1 MLSEPGRSPRS
12 LTPLTDKIGA
22 LSSTNGILVI
32 LAASAALYFGR
43 DVLIPFSLAL
53 LISFA
58 MAPVVL
64 QLRKLGLPRTPAV
77 LVVIVALSIAA
88 VVFIVLVAGQAIDLA
103 GNLPRYQSNLEAKIQ
118 SIKEVAPGGG
128 LIDRLMAMVARLSE
142 EATER
147 VAAGPMG
154 LAPMAAEGA
163 QGKPVPVQLVP
174 PALTPLQLAW
184 EVGAPLIEPFA
195 IIGVVLIFSVFML
208 LEREDLRNRL
218 IWLLGSKDLTRAT
231 AAMDDA
237 AQRLSRFLLAQA
249 VLNFG
254 YGAAFGIG
262 LWVIG
267 VPNPVLW
274 GLLAAVLRFI
284 PLVGTI
290 AAALLPTILAF
301 AVDPGWLMPLATIA
315 LFVVLDLI
323 TVNVGEPLLYG
334 GSTGLSP
341 FAILF
346 ATIFW
351 LTLWGIPGLLLAV
364 PLTVCLAVLGRHVP
378 QFGFL
383 DVLLGSTPALTPE
396 AHFYQRILAGDPL
409 EASELAERGLLSQS
423 RQALFESM
431 ILPAIHMAQ
440 ADRQRGALDG
450 LQRAA
455 VWGGILAAVADLDED
470 GQDTPPAVLCLG
482 ARDELD
488 QAAALMTGQ
497 LLAEKGIACRYS
509 DRGGAVPE
517 AVDGPVV
524 MVAHAG
530 AVAEHQLGRLIRRLR
545 RRIGPDAMLMVGLLG
560 PRDLSGEIPDG
571 LDAHTVVTRGFG
583 TIVAAVMQWIP
594 KPLGDGDG
602 GESEAMPEPSGIAAA

>member
-1 MLSEPGRSPRS
+1 MLSDPGRPARS
-12 LTPLTDKIGA
+12 LTPLTEKIGA
-22 LSSTNGILVI
+22 LSSTSGILLTV
-32 LAASAALYFGR
+32 AATAALYFGR
-43 DVLIPFSLAL
+43 DILIPFALAL

-58 MAPVVL
+58 TAPVVL
-64 QLRKLGLPRTPAV
+64 QLRKLGLPRTVAVV
-77 LVVIVALSIAA
+77 LVIIALSIAA
-88 VVFIVLVAGQAIDLA
+88 TVFLVLVASQAIDLA
-103 GNLPRYQSNLEAKIQ
+103 GNLPQYQSNLEAKIQ

-128 LIDRLMAMVARLSE
+128 LIDRLTAMVARLSQ

-147 VAAGPMG
+147 AT
-154 LAPMAAEGA
+154 LAPMGVDGA

-195 IIGVVLIFSVFML
+195 IIGVVLVFSVFML

-218 IWLLGSKDLTRAT
+218 IWLLGAQDLTRAT

-254 YGAAFGIG
+254 YGTAFGIG
-262 LWVIG
+262 LWFIG

-284 PLVGTI
+284 PLVGTV
-290 AAALLPTILAF
+290 AAATLPTILAF
-301 AVDPGWLMPLATIA
+301 AVDPGWLMPLETIA

-334 GSTGLSP
+334 GSTGISP
-341 FAILF
+341 FAVLF

-383 DVLLGSTPALTPE
+383 DVMLGSTPALAPE

-409 EASELAERGLLSQS
+409 EASELAERGLQSQT
-423 RQALFESM
+423 RQALFEGT
-431 ILPAIHMAQ
+431 ILPAIRMAQ

-450 LQRAA
+450 SQRTA
-455 VWGGILAAVADLDED
+455 VWGGILAAVMDLDED
-470 GQDTPPAVLCLG
+470 EPEAPPVVLCLG

-497 LLAEKGIACRYS
+497 LLAERGIACAYAE
-509 DRGGAVPE
+509 RGGAVPDL
-517 AVDGPVV
+517 AGIPVV

-530 AVAEHQLGRLIRRLR
+530 SVTAHQLGRLIRRLR
-545 RRIGPDAMLMVGLLG
+545 RRIGPDTMLVVGLLG
-560 PRDLSGEIPDG
+560 PREQPEEMPQG
-571 LDAHTVVTRGFG
+571 LEAHTTVVRGFSA
-583 TIVAAVMQWIP
+583 ILAAVAQWVP
-594 KPLGDGDG
+594 APAGNGG
-602 GESEAMPEPSGIAAA
+602 GETEAKAMPEPSGIAVA

>member
-1 MLSEPGRSPRS
+1 MLPDPGRPARP
-12 LTPLTDKIGA
+12 LPPLTNKIGA
-22 LSSTNGILVI
+22 LSSTSGILLTV
-32 LAASAALYFGR
+32 AATVALYFGR

-58 MAPVVL
+58 TAPVVL
-64 QLRKLGLPRTPAV
+64 QLRKLGLPRTLAV
-77 LVVIVALSIAA
+77 LLVIIALSIAA
-88 VVFIVLVAGQAIDLA
+88 AVFLVLVASQAIDLA
-103 GNLPRYQSNLEAKIQ
+103 GNLPQYQSNLEAKIQ

-147 VAAGPMG
+147 AT
-154 LAPMAAEGA
+154 LAPMGA
-163 QGKPVPVQLVP
+163 DGQGKPLPVQLVP

-195 IIGVVLIFSVFML
+195 IIGVVLVFSVFML

-218 IWLLGSKDLTRAT
+218 IWLLGAQDLTRAT

-237 AQRLSRFLLAQA
+237 AQRLSGFLLAQA

-254 YGAAFGIG
+254 YGTAFGIG

-290 AAALLPTILAF
+290 AAATLPTILAF
-301 AVDPGWLMPLATIA
+301 AVDPGWLMPLETIA

-341 FAILF
+341 FAVLF

-383 DVLLGSTPALTPE
+383 DVMLGSTPALTPE

-409 EASELAERGLLSQS
+409 EASELAERGLQGQS
-423 RQALFESM
+423 RQMLFESM

-450 LQRAA
+450 PQRAA
-455 VWGGILAAVADLDED
+455 VWGGILTAVADLDED
-470 GQDTPPAVLCLG
+470 GQDTSPVVLCLG

-488 QAAALMTGQ
+488 RAAALMTGQ
-497 LLAEKGIACRYS
+497 LLAEKGVACGYAE
-509 DRGGAVPE
+509 RGGAAPE
-517 AVDGPVV
+517 AVAVPVV

-530 AVAEHQLGRLIRRLR
+530 SVTGHQLGRLVRRLR
-545 RRIGPDAMLMVGLLG
+545 RRIGPDAMLVVGLLG
-560 PRDLSGEIPDG
+560 PPEQPEEMPDG
-571 LDAHTVVTRGFG
+571 LESHTVVARGFAA
-583 TIVAAVMQWIP
+583 ILAAVAQWAP
-594 KPLGDGDG
+594 AGNDGEA
-602 GESEAMPEPSGIAAA
+602 ESEAMPEPPGIAVA

>member
-1 MLSEPGRSPRS
+1 MLSDPGRPSRS
-12 LTPLTDKIGA
+12 LTPLTDKIGI
-22 LSSTNGILVI
+22 LSSTSGIL
-32 LAASAALYFGR
+32 LMSAATAALYFGR
-43 DVLIPFSLAL
+43 DILIPFALAM

-64 QLRKLGLPRTPAV
+64 QLRKLGLPRIVAV
-77 LVVIVALSIAA
+77 LVVIIALSVAAA
-88 VVFIVLVAGQAIDLA
+88 VFIILVASQTIDLA
-103 GNLPRYQSNLEAKIQ
+103 SNLPRYQSNLETKIQ
-118 SIKEVAPGGG
+118 SIKEAAPGGG
-128 LIDRLMAMVARLSE
+128 LIDRLTTMVARLSQ

-147 VAAGPMG
+147 AT
-154 LAPMAAEGA
+154 LAPMGTEDGH
-163 QGKPVPVQLVP
+163 GKPVPVQLVP
-174 PALTPLQLAW
+174 PALTPVQLAW

-195 IIGVVLIFSVFML
+195 IIGVVLVFSVFMM

-218 IWLLGSKDLTRAT
+218 IWLLGSQDLTRAT

-254 YGAAFGIG
+254 YGTAFGIG
-262 LWVIG
+262 LWAIG

-274 GLLAAVLRFI
+274 GLLSGVLRFI

-290 AAALLPTILAF
+290 SAAMLPTILAF
-301 AVDPGWLMPLATIA
+301 AVDPGWLMPIETIA
-315 LFVVLDLI
+315 LFVVLDI
-323 TVNVGEPLLYG
+323 VTVNVGEPLLYG

-341 FAILF
+341 FAVLF

-364 PLTVCLAVLGRHVP
+364 PLTVCLAVLGRHMP

-383 DVLLGSTPALTPE
+383 DVLLGSTPALTPD

-409 EASELAERGLLSQS
+409 EASELAERGLQGRS

-431 ILPAIHMAQ
+431 ILPAIRMAQ

-450 LQRAA
+450 PQRAA

-470 GQDTPPAVLCLG
+470 GHDAAPAVLCLG

-488 QAAALMTGQ
+488 QAAALMIGQ
-497 LLAEKGIACRYS
+497 VLAEKGIACRYGE
-509 DRGGAVPE
+509 RGGAVPE
-517 AVDGPVV
+517 VAGSPVV

-530 AVAEHQLGRLIRRLR
+530 TVTEHQLGRLIRRLR
-545 RRIGPDAMLMVGLLG
+545 RRIGPDAMLVVGLLG
-560 PRDLSGEIPDG
+560 PRELSGEMPDALEG
-571 LDAHTVVTRGFG
+571 HTVVARGFSA
-583 TIVAAVMQWIP
+583 IIAAVAQWTP
-594 KPLGDGDG
+594 KPAGTG
-602 GESEAMPEPSGIAAA
+602 GEGTSGSEAMPAPPGSAAA

>member
-1 MLSEPGRSPRS
+1 MLSEPGRSHRS

-32 LAASAALYFGR
+32 LAATAALYLGR

-88 VVFIVLVAGQAIDLA
+88 AVFIVLVASQAIDLA

-147 VAAGPMG
+147 AAAAPMG
-154 LAPMAAEGA
+154 MEGA

-174 PALTPLQLAW
+174 PALTPIQLAW

-195 IIGVVLIFSVFML
+195 IIGVVLVFSVFML

-218 IWLLGSKDLTRAT
+218 IWLLGSRDLTRAT

-237 AQRLSRFLLAQA
+237 AQRLSRFLLAQT

-301 AVDPGWLMPLATIA
+301 AVDPGWLMPLGTIA
-315 LFVVLDLI
+315 LFVVLDLV

-341 FAILF
+341 FAVLF

-364 PLTVCLAVLGRHVP
+364 PLTVCLVVLGRHVP

-383 DVLLGSTPALTPE
+383 DVLLGSTPALTPG

-409 EASELAERGLLSQS
+409 EASELAERGLQGQS
-423 RQALFESM
+423 RQALFESV

-450 LQRAA
+450 PQRAA
-455 VWGGILAAVADLDED
+455 VWAGILAAVADLDED

-497 LLAEKGIACRYS
+497 LLAEKGVACRYG

-517 AVDGPVV
+517 AVDVPVV

-530 AVAEHQLGRLIRRLR
+530 SMTEHQLGRQIRRLR
-545 RRIGPDAMLMVGLLG
+545 RRIGPDAMLVVGLLG
-560 PRDLSGEIPDG
+560 PRELPEETPDG
-571 LDAHTVVTRGFG
+571 LEAHTVVARGFSA
-583 TIVAAVMQWIP
+583 IAAAVMQWTP
-594 KPLGDGDG
+594 KPAGNG
-602 GESEAMPEPSGIAAA
+602 GGEPESEAMPEPSGIAAA

>member
-22 LSSTNGILVI
+22 LSSTNGILLI
-32 LAASAALYFGR
+32 LAATAALYFGR
-43 DVLIPFSLAL
+43 DILIPFSLAL

-88 VVFIVLVAGQAIDLA
+88 VVFIVLVASQAIDLA

-128 LIDRLMAMVARLSE
+128 LIDRLTAMVARLSE

-147 VAAGPMG
+147 AVAAAAPMG
-154 LAPMAAEGA
+154 VEAA

-184 EVGAPLIEPFA
+184 EVGAPLLEPFA
-195 IIGVVLIFSVFML
+195 IIGVVLVFSVFML

-249 VLNFG
+249 LLNFC
-254 YGAAFGIG
+254 YGAAFGAG

-274 GLLAAVLRFI
+274 GLLSAVLRFI
-284 PLVGTI
+284 PLVGTVS
-290 AAALLPTILAF
+290 AALLPTILAF

-341 FAILF
+341 FAVLF

-409 EASELAERGLLSQS
+409 EASELAERGLQGQS

-431 ILPAIHMAQ
+431 ILPAIHLAQ

-450 LQRAA
+450 PQRAA
-455 VWGGILAAVADLDED
+455 VWGGILTAVADLDED

-497 LLAEKGIACRYS
+497 ILAEKGIACRYG

-517 AVDGPVV
+517 AIDVPVV
-524 MVAHAG
+524 MAAHAG
-530 AVAEHQLGRLIRRLR
+530 IVTEHQLGRLIRRLR
-545 RRIGPDAMLMVGLLG
+545 RRIGPDAMLVVGLLG
-560 PRDLSGEIPDG
+560 PRELSGEMPDG
-571 LDAHTVVTRGFG
+571 LEAHTVVVRGFSA
-583 TIVAAVMQWIP
+583 IVAAVTQWTP
-594 KPLGDGDG
+594 KPAGNGG
-602 GESEAMPEPSGIAAA
+602 GETGREAMPEPSGIASA

>member
-32 LAASAALYFGR
+32 LAATAALYFGR

-77 LVVIVALSIAA
+77 LIVIVALSIGA
-88 VVFIVLVAGQAIDLA
+88 VVFIVLVASQAIDLA
-103 GNLPRYQSNLEAKIQ
+103 GNLPRYQSNLETKIQ

-128 LIDRLMAMVARLSE
+128 LIDRLTAMVARLSD

-147 VAAGPMG
+147 AVAAAPMG
-154 LAPMAAEGA
+154 MEGA

-195 IIGVVLIFSVFML
+195 IIGVVLVFSVFML

-249 VLNFG
+249 LLNFC

-267 VPNPVLW
+267 VPNPILW
-274 GLLAAVLRFI
+274 GLLSAVLRFI
-284 PLVGTI
+284 PLVGTV

-301 AVDPGWLMPLATIA
+301 AVDPGWLMPLETIA

-341 FAILF
+341 FAVLF

-409 EASELAERGLLSQS
+409 EASELAERGLQGQS

-431 ILPAIHMAQ
+431 ILPAIHLAQ

-450 LQRAA
+450 PQRAA

-470 GQDTPPAVLCLG
+470 GHDTPPAVLCLG

-488 QAAALMTGQ
+488 QAAALMTSQ
-497 LLAEKGIACRYS
+497 LLAEKGIACHHGE
-509 DRGGAVPE
+509 RGGAVPE
-517 AVDGPVV
+517 AVEVPVV
-524 MVAHAG
+524 MVAHSG
-530 AVAEHQLGRLIRRLR
+530 TVTEHQLGRLIRRLR
-545 RRIGPDAMLMVGLLG
+545 RRIGPDAMLVVGLLG
-560 PRDLSGEIPDG
+560 PRELAGEMPEG
-571 LDAHTVVTRGFG
+571 LEAHTVVVRGFSA
-583 TIVAAVMQWIP
+583 IAAAVMQWTP
-594 KPLGDGDG
+594 KPAGNG
-602 GESEAMPEPSGIAAA
+602 GGGTTESEAMPEPSGTAAA

>member
-1 MLSEPGRSPRS
+1 MLSEPGRSSRS

-32 LAASAALYFGR
+32 LAATAALYFGR

-77 LVVIVALSIAA
+77 LIVIVALSIGAA
-88 VVFIVLVAGQAIDLA
+88 VFIVLVASQAIDLA
-103 GNLPRYQSNLEAKIQ
+103 GNLPRYQSNLETKIQ

-128 LIDRLMAMVARLSE
+128 LIDRLTAMVARLSE

-147 VAAGPMG
+147 AVAAAPMG
-154 LAPMAAEGA
+154 I

-195 IIGVVLIFSVFML
+195 IIGVVLVFSVFML

-237 AQRLSRFLLAQA
+237 AHRLSGFLLAQA

-315 LFVVLDLI
+315 LFVVLDLV

-341 FAILF
+341 FAVLF

-364 PLTVCLAVLGRHVP
+364 PLTVCLVVLGRHVP

-409 EASELAERGLLSQS
+409 EASELAERGLQS
-423 RQALFESM
+423 RPRQALFESM

-450 LQRAA
+450 PQRAA

-470 GQDTPPAVLCLG
+470 GQDTSPAVLCLG

-488 QAAALMTGQ
+488 HAAALMTGQ
-497 LLAEKGIACRYS
+497 LLAETGIACRYG
-509 DRGGAVPE
+509 DRGGALPE
-517 AVDGPVV
+517 AVDLPVV

-530 AVAEHQLGRLIRRLR
+530 TVTEHQLGRLIRRLR
-545 RRIGPDAMLMVGLLG
+545 RRIGPDAVLVVGLLG
-560 PRDLSGEIPDG
+560 PREPAGEMADDG
-571 LDAHTVVTRGFG
+571 FDTQTVVVRGFG
-583 TIVAAVMQWIP
+583 AIVAAVMQWTP
-594 KPLGDGDG
+594 KPAGDGNDG
-602 GESEAMPEPSGIAAA
+602 TKESEATPEPSGIAAA

>member
-1 MLSEPGRSPRS
+1 MLPDPGRSARP
-12 LTPLTDKIGA
+12 LPPLTEKIGA
-22 LSSTNGILVI
+22 LSSTGGILLTV
-32 LAASAALYFGR
+32 AATAALYFGR
-43 DVLIPFSLAL
+43 DILIPFSLAL

-58 MAPVVL
+58 TAPVVL
-64 QLRKLGLPRTPAV
+64 QLRKLGLPRTVAVV
-77 LVVIVALSIAA
+77 LVIIALSIAA
-88 VVFIVLVAGQAIDLA
+88 TVFLVLVASQAIDLA
-103 GNLPRYQSNLEAKIQ
+103 GNLPQYQSNLEAKIQ

-147 VAAGPMG
+147 AT
-154 LAPMAAEGA
+154 LAPMGA
-163 QGKPVPVQLVP
+163 DGQGKPLPVQLVP

-195 IIGVVLIFSVFML
+195 IIGVVLVFSVFML

-218 IWLLGSKDLTRAT
+218 IWLLGAQDLTRAT

-254 YGAAFGIG
+254 YGTAFGIG

-290 AAALLPTILAF
+290 AAATLPTILAF
-301 AVDPGWLMPLATIA
+301 AVDPGWLMPLETIA

-341 FAILF
+341 FAVLF

-383 DVLLGSTPALTPE
+383 DVMLGSTPALTPE

-409 EASELAERGLLSQS
+409 EASELAERGLQGQP
-423 RQALFESM
+423 RQALFEGT

-450 LQRAA
+450 SQRAA
-455 VWGGILAAVADLDED
+455 VWGAILAAVADLDED
-470 GQDTPPAVLCLG
+470 EPEAPPTVLCLG

-497 LLAEKGIACRYS
+497 LLAEQGIACGYAE
-509 DRGGAVPE
+509 RGGAVPE
-517 AVDGPVV
+517 AVTVPVV
-524 MVAHAG
+524 MAAHAG
-530 AVAEHQLGRLIRRLR
+530 SVTGHQLGRLARRLR
-545 RRIGPDAMLMVGLLG
+545 RRIGPDAMLVVGLLG
-560 PRDLSGEIPDG
+560 PREQAEEMPDG
-571 LDAHTVVTRGFG
+571 LGAHTVVVRGFAA
-583 TIVAAVMQWIP
+583 ILAAVAQWAP
-594 KPLGDGDG
+594 APAGNGGG
-602 GESEAMPEPSGIAAA
+602 GETESKAMPEPSGIAAA

>member
-1 MLSEPGRSPRS
+1 MLSEPGRPPRS

-22 LSSTNGILVI
+22 LSSISGILLI
-32 LAASAALYFGR
+32 LAATTALYFGR

-88 VVFIVLVAGQAIDLA
+88 AVFIVLVASQAIDLA

-147 VAAGPMG
+147 ATAAPMG
-154 LAPMAAEGA
+154 LA

-195 IIGVVLIFSVFML
+195 IIGVVLVFSVFML

-249 VLNFG
+249 LLNFG

-301 AVDPGWLMPLATIA
+301 AVDPGWLMPLETIA
-315 LFVVLDLI
+315 LFVVLDLV
-323 TVNVGEPLLYG
+323 TVNIGEPLLYG

-341 FAILF
+341 FAVLF

-409 EASELAERGLLSQS
+409 EASELAERGLQGQS

-440 ADRQRGALDG
+440 ADRHRGALDG
-450 LQRAA
+450 PQRAA

-470 GQDTPPAVLCLG
+470 GQDAPPAVLCLG

-497 LLAEKGIACRYS
+497 LLAEKGIACRYAE
-509 DRGGAVPE
+509 RGGAVPE
-517 AVDGPVV
+517 AVEGPVV

-530 AVAEHQLGRLIRRLR
+530 SVTEHQLGRLIRRLR
-545 RRIGPDAMLMVGLLG
+545 RRIGPDAVLVVGLLG
-560 PRDLSGEIPDG
+560 PRDLPGEMPGG
-571 LDAHTVVTRGFG
+571 LDARTVVVRGFG
-583 TIVAAVMQWIP
+583 AIIQAVAQWTP
-594 KPLGDGDG
+594 TPAGNGDE
-602 GESEAMPEPSGIAAA
+602 GEMEKAATPEPSGIAAA

>member
-1 MLSEPGRSPRS
+1 MLPDPSRPART
-12 LTPLTDKIGA
+12 LTPLTEKIGA
-22 LSSTNGILVI
+22 LSSINGILLT
-32 LAASAALYFGR
+32 LAATTALYLGR

-77 LVVIVALSIAA
+77 LIVILVLSIAA
-88 VVFIVLVAGQAIDLA
+88 AVFLVLVASQAIDLA
-103 GNLPRYQSNLEAKIQ
+103 GNLPQYQSNLEAKIQ

-147 VAAGPMG
+147 AT
-154 LAPMAAEGA
+154 LAPMGTDGG
-163 QGKPVPVQLVP
+163 QGKPLPVQLVP
-174 PALTPLQLAW
+174 AALTPLQLAW

-195 IIGVVLIFSVFML
+195 IIGVVLVFSVFML

-218 IWLLGSKDLTRAT
+218 IWLLGAQDLTRAT

-249 VLNFG
+249 LLNFG

-341 FAILF
+341 FAVLF

-364 PLTVCLAVLGRHVP
+364 PLTVCLAVLGRHMP

-383 DVLLGSTPALTPE
+383 EVLLGSTPALTPE

-409 EASELAERGLLSQS
+409 EASELAERGLQSQP
-423 RQALFESM
+423 RQALFEGM
-431 ILPAIHMAQ
+431 ILPAIRMAQ
-440 ADRQRGALDG
+440 IDRQRGALDG
-450 LQRAA
+450 AMRAA
-455 VWGGILAAVADLDED
+455 VWGGILAAVADLDEV
-470 GQDTPPAVLCLG
+470 GPEAPPAVLCLG

-497 LLAEKGIACRYS
+497 LLAEQGIACLYAE
-509 DRGGAVPE
+509 RGGAAPE
-517 AVDGPVV
+517 AIAVPVV

-530 AVAEHQLGRLIRRLR
+530 TVTGHQLGRLVRRLR
-545 RRIGPDAMLMVGLLG
+545 RRIGPDAMLVVGLLG
-560 PRDLSGEIPDG
+560 QREQPEEMPEG
-571 LDAHTVVTRGFG
+571 LEAHTVVARGFG
-583 TIVAAVMQWIP
+583 AILAAVAQWVP
-594 KPLGDGDG
+594 TPAGDGRET
-602 GESEAMPEPSGIAAA
+602 ESEAMPERPDIAAA

>member
-1 MLSEPGRSPRS
+1 MLSDPGRPARS
-12 LTPLTDKIGA
+12 LTPLTEKIGA
-22 LSSTNGILVI
+22 LSSTSGILLTV
-32 LAASAALYFGR
+32 AATAALYFGR
-43 DVLIPFSLAL
+43 DILIPFALAL

-58 MAPVVL
+58 TAPVVL
-64 QLRKLGLPRTPAV
+64 QLRKLGLPRTVAVV
-77 LVVIVALSIAA
+77 LVIIALSIAA
-88 VVFIVLVAGQAIDLA
+88 TVFLVLVASQAIDLA
-103 GNLPRYQSNLEAKIQ
+103 GNLPQYQSNLEAKIQ

-128 LIDRLMAMVARLSE
+128 LIDRLMAMVARLSQ

-147 VAAGPMG
+147 AT
-154 LAPMAAEGA
+154 LAPMGADGA

-174 PALTPLQLAW
+174 AALTPLQLAW

-195 IIGVVLIFSVFML
+195 IIGVVLVFSVFML

-218 IWLLGSKDLTRAT
+218 IWLLGAQDLTRAT

-254 YGAAFGIG
+254 YGTAFGIG
-262 LWVIG
+262 LWFIG

-284 PLVGTI
+284 PLVGTV
-290 AAALLPTILAF
+290 AAATLPTILAF
-301 AVDPGWLMPLATIA
+301 AVDPGWLMPLETIA

-334 GSTGLSP
+334 GSTGISP
-341 FAILF
+341 FAVLF

-383 DVLLGSTPALTPE
+383 DVMLGSTPALAPE

-409 EASELAERGLLSQS
+409 EASELAERGLQSQT
-423 RQALFESM
+423 RQALFEGT
-431 ILPAIHMAQ
+431 ILPAIRMAQ

-450 LQRAA
+450 SQRTA

-470 GQDTPPAVLCLG
+470 EPEGAAAVLCLG

-497 LLAEKGIACRYS
+497 LLAERGIACAYAE
-509 DRGGAVPE
+509 RGGAVPDL
-517 AVDGPVV
+517 AGIPVV

-530 AVAEHQLGRLIRRLR
+530 SVTSHQLGRLIRRLR
-545 RRIGPDAMLMVGLLG
+545 RRIGPDTMLVVGLLG
-560 PRDLSGEIPDG
+560 PRDQPEEMPQG
-571 LDAHTVVTRGFG
+571 LEAHTTVVRGFSA
-583 TIVAAVMQWIP
+583 ILAAVAQWAP
-594 KPLGDGDG
+594 VPAGNGGG
-602 GESEAMPEPSGIAAA
+602 GETEKEAMPEPSGIAVA

>member
-1 MLSEPGRSPRS
+1 MLPDPGRPPRS

-22 LSSTNGILVI
+22 LSSTSGILLI
-32 LAASAALYFGR
+32 SAATAALFFGR
-43 DVLIPFSLAL
+43 DILIPFALAV

-77 LVVIVALSIAA
+77 LAVVIVLSVAA
-88 VVFIVLVAGQAIDLA
+88 VVFIVLVASQTIDLA
-103 GNLPRYQSNLEAKIQ
+103 SNLPRYQSNLEAKIQ
-118 SIKEVAPGGG
+118 SIKEAAPGGG
-128 LIDRLMAMVARLSE
+128 LIDRLTAMVARLSE

-147 VAAGPMG
+147 AT
-154 LAPMAAEGA
+154 LAPMGPAGG

-174 PALTPLQLAW
+174 PALTPIQLAW

-195 IIGVVLIFSVFML
+195 IIGVVLVFSVFML

-218 IWLLGSKDLTRAT
+218 IWLLGSQDLTRAT

-237 AQRLSRFLLAQA
+237 AQRLSRFLLAQTL
-249 VLNFG
+249 LNFG
-254 YGAAFGIG
+254 YGTAFAIG

-267 VPNPVLW
+267 VPNPMLW

-284 PLVGTI
+284 PLVGTVS
-290 AAALLPTILAF
+290 AAMLPTILAF
-301 AVDPGWLMPLATIA
+301 AVDPGWLMPLEAIA
-315 LFVVLDLI
+315 LFVVLDI
-323 TVNVGEPLLYG
+323 VTVNVGEPLLYG

-341 FAILF
+341 FAVLF

-396 AHFYQRILAGDPL
+396 AHFYQRVLAGDPL
-409 EASELAERGLLSQS
+409 EASELAERGLQGQS

-431 ILPAIHMAQ
+431 ILPAIRMAQ

-450 LQRAA
+450 PQRTA

-470 GQDTPPAVLCLG
+470 GRDAPAAVLCLG
-482 ARDELD
+482 ARDDLD

-497 LLAEKGIACRYS
+497 ILAERGVACGYGE
-509 DRGGAVPE
+509 RGGGVPE
-517 AVDGPVV
+517 AVSVPIVT
-524 MVAHAG
+524 VAHAG
-530 AVAEHQLGRLIRRLR
+530 AVTEHQLDRLIRRLR
-545 RRIGPDAMLMVGLLG
+545 RRIGPDAVLVVGLFG
-560 PRDLSGEIPDG
+560 PNDVMGGSPEPTEAR
-571 LDAHTVVTRGFG
+571 TVVTRGFAA
-583 TIVAAVMQWIP
+583 TIAAVEAWLP
-594 KPLGDGDG
+594 KPTGD
-602 GESEAMPEPSGIAAA
+602 EASSAHEVVPSGTAAA

>member
-32 LAASAALYFGR
+32 LAATAALYFGR

-88 VVFIVLVAGQAIDLA
+88 VIFIVLVASQAIDLA

-118 SIKEVAPGGG
+118 SIREVAPGGG
-128 LIDRLMAMVARLSE
+128 LIDRLTAMVARLSE

-147 VAAGPMG
+147 AVAAAAPMG
-154 LAPMAAEGA
+154 MEPA

-184 EVGAPLIEPFA
+184 EVGAPLLEPFA
-195 IIGVVLIFSVFML
+195 IIGVVLVFSVFML

-249 VLNFG
+249 LLNLC
-254 YGAAFGIG
+254 YGAAFGAG

-274 GLLAAVLRFI
+274 GLLSAVLRFI

-290 AAALLPTILAF
+290 SAALLPTILAF
-301 AVDPGWLMPLATIA
+301 AVDPGWLMPLETIA

-341 FAILF
+341 FAVLF

-409 EASELAERGLLSQS
+409 EASELAERGLQGQS

-431 ILPAIHMAQ
+431 ILPAIHLAQ

-450 LQRAA
+450 PQRAA
-455 VWGGILAAVADLDED
+455 VWGGILTAVADLDED

-497 LLAEKGIACRYS
+497 ILAEKGVACRHGE
-509 DRGGAVPE
+509 RGGAVPE
-517 AVDGPVV
+517 RVDVPVV

-530 AVAEHQLGRLIRRLR
+530 TVTEHQLGRLIRRLR
-545 RRIGPDAMLMVGLLG
+545 RRIGPDAMLVVGLLG
-560 PRDLSGEIPDG
+560 PRELSGEIPDG
-571 LDAHTVVTRGFG
+571 LEAHTVVVRGFAA
-583 TIVAAVMQWIP
+583 IIAAVTQWTP
-594 KPLGDGDG
+594 KPAGNGNGEPEG
-602 GESEAMPEPSGIAAA
+602 GAMPEPSGIAAA

>member
-1 MLSEPGRSPRS
+1 P
-12 LTPLTDKIGA
+12 LTPLTEKIGP
-22 LSSTNGILVI
+22 LSSTGGILLTV
-32 LAASAALYFGR
+32 AATAALYFGR
-43 DVLIPFSLAL
+43 DILIPFSLAL

-58 MAPVVL
+58 TAPVVL
-64 QLRKLGLPRTPAV
+64 QLRKLGLPRTVAV
-77 LVVIVALSIAA
+77 LLVIVALSITAT
-88 VVFIVLVAGQAIDLA
+88 VFLVLVASQAIDLA
-103 GNLPRYQSNLEAKIQ
+103 GNLPQYQSNLEAKIQ

-147 VAAGPMG
+147 AT
-154 LAPMAAEGA
+154 LAPMGAAGG
-163 QGKPVPVQLVP
+163 QGKPLPVQLVP

-195 IIGVVLIFSVFML
+195 IIGVVLVFSVFML

-218 IWLLGSKDLTRAT
+218 IWLLGAQDLTRAT

-254 YGAAFGIG
+254 YGTAFGIG

-290 AAALLPTILAF
+290 AAATLPTILAF
-301 AVDPGWLMPLATIA
+301 AVDPGWLMPLETIA

-341 FAILF
+341 FAVLF

-383 DVLLGSTPALTPE
+383 DVMLGSTPALAPE

-409 EASELAERGLLSQS
+409 EASELAERGLQGQP
-423 RQALFESM
+423 RQALFEGT

-450 LQRAA
+450 SQRAA
-455 VWGGILAAVADLDED
+455 VWGAILAAVADLDED
-470 GQDTPPAVLCLG
+470 EPEAPPTVLCLG

-497 LLAEKGIACRYS
+497 LLAEQGIACAYAE
-509 DRGGAVPE
+509 RGGAAPE
-517 AVDGPVV
+517 AVTVPVV

-530 AVAEHQLGRLIRRLR
+530 SVTGHQLGRLARRLR
-545 RRIGPDAMLMVGLLG
+545 RRIGPDAMLVVGLLG
-560 PRDLSGEIPDG
+560 PREQAEEMPDG
-571 LDAHTVVTRGFG
+571 LGAHTVVVRGFAA
-583 TIVAAVMQWIP
+583 ILAAVAQWAP
-594 KPLGDGDG
+594 VSAGNGGDKGT
-602 GESEAMPEPSGIAAA
+602 ESEAMPEPPGIAVA